1 MPTKLSLWRAF
12 RAAVGTRGSNNSGK
26 TTAPAEVT
34 ADKVMTLSGVSRT
47 NQDGKTAPTGA
58 TKAAETSAGKKK
70 PSSLP
75 KTPTIHNNHVDREHK
90 NGANKITIKASK
102 ATSKARI
109 PIAEMAKEINLAAD
123 EIRTAIFVMRHREE
137 RNRRIICCE
146 IAQTPPG
153 GGRLARRSS
162 KRQAGRMGT

>member
-1 MPTKLSLWRAF
+1 M
-12 RAAVGTRGSNNSGK
+12 
-26 TTAPAEVT
+26 
-34 ADKVMTLSGVSRT
+34 
-47 NQDGKTAPTGA
+47 A
-58 TKAAETSAGKKK
+58 T
-70 PSSLP
+70 
-75 KTPTIHNNHVDREHK
+75 
-90 NGANKITIKASK
+90 KITIKASK

-137 RNRRIICCE
+137 RNRQTICCE

-162 KRQAGRMGT
+162 KRQAGRTMIWFVNLRRGQLARPRLHYPDPTDYHRLPSINSRDFNLPCPKSRWTLLLVARNKLYAVHKLESQPRLLN